1 MLQPLGHRVLIK
13 PDVQPETSAG
23 GLILPED
30 RDHVPVS
37 GQVVALGP
45 GGSLMKFKARERAL
59 SAAAKAIRAAYAE
72 TSEDD
77 SPVLM
82 TDHETVNAPG
92 LWAAYEIVECMR
104 NLFDPERDIKVG
116 DFVVFPAEVGFHV
129 NHEGEAYILVNED
142 DIAVL
147 ETA

>member
-1 MLQPLGHRVLIK
+1 VK
-13 PDVQPETSAG
+13 PDVKSNISDS

-45 GGSLMKFKARERAL
+45 GGSLVKFKARQRAIT
-59 SAAAKAIRAAYAE
+59 ACMEAIHGCGYGESQAFHDVEALLT
-72 TSEDD
+72 TSD
-77 SPVLM
+77 P
-82 TDHETVNAPG
+82 DHDV
-92 LWAAYEIVECMR
+92 
-104 NLFDPERDIKVG
+104 KVG
-116 DFVVFPAEVGFHV
+116 DFVAFPADVGFKVTHD
-129 NHEGEAYILVNED
+129 GEEYVLVNED